1 MPYEILAQQDSN
13 SATKYLLLPV
23 SLLSLSYLVYLISW
37 ETRIALYGM
46 LMLTILVGAILP
58 DRYKPSLTVKNALA
72 LITVSTLAVL
82 AYSWTV
88 GASWRS
94 VLLYAAIWAVFTV
107 SSGLMA
113 RSAYSSYKLDA

>member
-1 MPYEILAQQDSN
+1 MPYEILAQQGSN
-13 SATKYLLLPV
+13 NATKYILLPV

-82 AYSWTV
+82 AYSWAV
-88 GASWRS
+88 GA
-94 VLLYAAIWAVFTV
+94 VGGH
-107 SSGLMA
+107 GLDHIND
-113 RSAYSSYKLDA
+113 RDDLSFGQHFIPL